1 MWAHWEKFCGLF
13 LRKLFYC
20 PIERSNKSK
29 TFDLCGRV
37 IAWESN
43 CVTLRNFSWLKSL
56 SRYCMYWQF
65 TYSTGRLYFQFCVW
79 RNKIPAKVTSENMN
93 VIPANIFTADKNCC
107 WLDWGGG
114 ETEEG
119 GSWSLTWNL
128 ERGVTNP
135 SATPTY
141 VILKC
146 IFKPQL
152 VTYRTE
158 INKQIQIHK

>member
-65 TYSTGRLYFQFCVW
+65 TYSTGRLFFQFCVW

-107 WLDWGGG
+107 WLDGGGGRGG

-146 IFKPQL
+146 ISKPQFNSYL
-152 VTYRTE
+152 SYR
-158 INKQIQIHK
+158 NK